1 MAEFILSAFADEG
14 GKTID
19 EQIEALKANKL
30 TAIEPRGI
38 NGINIADFTN
48 EDAKKLK
55 KKLDDNNIIVSALG
69 SPFGKIKITDDF
81 EPHFEKFKTAVENA
95 CILGAE
101 NIRIFSF
108 FIENAGLCETY
119 RDEVM
124 ERLDKMCSYSLKS
137 GVWCCHENEKDIY
150 GDTDDRCLDILTS
163 LKGKIR
169 GVFDPANFIQ
179 CGVEIMPAY
188 KKLEPYIHYMHI
200 KDALFSDGSVV
211 PPGQGDGH
219 IRELLTEFSKKD
231 GKRFLTLEPHLK
243 VFDGLAALENNGV
256 TAHKLKN
263 VFTYGSNAEAFA
275 AAADAL
281 HKILEDIGKA

>member
-38 NGINIADFTN
+38 NGVNISDFTN

-137 GVWCCHENEKDIY
+137 GV
-150 GDTDDRCLDILTS
+150 
-163 LKGKIR
+163 
-169 GVFDPANFIQ
+169 
-179 CGVEIMPAY
+179 
-188 KKLEPYIHYMHI
+188 
-200 KDALFSDGSVV
+200 
-211 PPGQGDGH
+211 
-219 IRELLTEFSKKD
+219 
-231 GKRFLTLEPHLK
+231 
-243 VFDGLAALENNGV
+243 
-256 TAHKLKN
+256 
-263 VFTYGSNAEAFA
+263 
-275 AAADAL
+275 
-281 HKILEDIGKA
+281 